1 MNELMQMVEQF
12 TKQNQSQIGESK
24 VNEVTKETGNSLI
37 DGFKDM
43 AAKGNFTDL
52 LNLGDNTSS
61 LSANPMIGSII
72 ENLSG
77 NLTKKV
83 GLDSATSNQ
92 FAGSVIP
99 QIISSVIEG
108 VKNGKFD
115 MGDIMGMAGAAG
127 LDQNGDGKV
136 DLKDAM
142 SAVTNRKFGNLL
154 GGLFKK

>member
-24 VNEVTKETGNSLI
+24 VNEVAKETGSSLI

-99 QIISSVIEG
+99 QLISAVIAG
-108 VKNGKFD
+108 VKDGKFELSD
-115 MGDIMGMAGAAG
+115 LMSMAGAAG
-127 LDQNGDGKV
+127 LDQNGDGKL

-142 SAVTNRKFGNLL
+142 AAVTNGKLGDML
-154 GGLFKK
+154 GGFFKK